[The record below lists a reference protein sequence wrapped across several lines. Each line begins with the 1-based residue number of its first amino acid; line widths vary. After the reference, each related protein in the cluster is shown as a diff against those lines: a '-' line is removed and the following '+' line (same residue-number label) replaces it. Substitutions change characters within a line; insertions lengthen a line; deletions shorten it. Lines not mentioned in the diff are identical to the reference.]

1 MRYEYMVDKFVP
13 VTGCPEYREPAR
25 VCLIVDKVYDAR
37 RTRLC
42 ELRQF
47 DATPPVPPNAGPYQV
62 LVCEIVPNSSTVIA
76 TNITPIPGTIPP
88 LAFVSATVAC
98 NVRFVVADGN
108 GVQYEFIRQVPW
120 TVEFVLYV
128 PDPNMDVLAEVRCE
142 CLDFC
147 LPPFSTNNDVIV
159 SCYFGA
165 FIQVK
170 VHAQAEL
177 CIKEYGECL
186 WPEITTQAP
195 NPCIEFLDPEATP
208 YPPFNLP
215 QQEELL

>member
-1 MRYEYMVDKFVP
+1 MVDKFVP